1 MLMVYAAPAP
11 TFTSHTTHFFSMLS
25 YTHTHLFSHSRA
37 GLKYEES
44 THVEMLT
51 PRGTHTRLPGD
62 SAKPKLGEARSAR
75 RSSQFTLLR
84 ETGDSIE
91 DLGMLAG
98 GCLDFLKSTRDKTR
112 LIKNLIDDLGGELG
126 DRRKSTFAGTRGYN
140 AHKAGKVAA
149 AKAAAERARREG
161 EDGGE
166 DENYVED
173 RTGMGGATPRSKGL
187 SAALR
192 EEAADATL
200 SAALG

>member
-1 MLMVYAAPAP
+1 MVITAY
-11 TFTSHTTHFFSMLS
+11 
-25 YTHTHLFSHSRA
+25 
-37 GLKYEES
+37 
-44 THVEMLT
+44 
-51 PRGTHTRLPGD
+51 
-62 SAKPKLGEARSAR
+62 
-75 RSSQFTLLR
+75 LL
-84 ETGDSIE
+84 E
-91 DLGMLAG
+91 DPLLVKIF
-98 GCLDFLKSTRDKTR
+98 CYDE
-112 LIKNLIDDLGGELG
+112 LGGELG

-140 AHKAGKVAA
+140 AHKAGKAAA